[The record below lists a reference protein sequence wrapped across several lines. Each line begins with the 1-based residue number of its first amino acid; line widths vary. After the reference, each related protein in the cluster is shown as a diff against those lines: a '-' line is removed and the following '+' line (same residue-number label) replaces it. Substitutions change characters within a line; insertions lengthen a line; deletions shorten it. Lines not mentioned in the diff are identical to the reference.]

1 METRSSELYAAH
13 KEPALCG
20 YAALAPQSRI
30 REAALQWRAPAS
42 FIIGHH
48 QRLETTVSREP
59 VAQMCHKAAARLKGA
74 FYGKVCDGQA
84 RPADIADGG
93 KILLA
98 SDKFLKDVHGAWAAD
113 QRVVLASTPAE
124 LTASEAT
131 SYKGPSAMF
140 NTRLGEALYAPGF
153 RGGPRARRAA
163 LQTQVAPVLFDML
176 LLAARTGRFWPTPG
190 STMSQTVCFWRAAW
204 GLDGA
209 ASITSC
215 EDICVAP

>member
-1 METRSSELYAAH
+1 M
-13 KEPALCG
+13 
-20 YAALAPQSRI
+20 
-30 REAALQWRAPAS
+30 
-42 FIIGHH
+42 
-48 QRLETTVSREP
+48 V
-59 VAQMCHKAAARLKGA
+59 
-74 FYGKVCDGQA
+74 
-84 RPADIADGG
+84 
-93 KILLA
+93 LLA

-113 QRVVLASTPAE
+113 QSVVLAAAPSE

-176 LLAARTGRFWPTPG
+176 LLAARAGRFWPTPG